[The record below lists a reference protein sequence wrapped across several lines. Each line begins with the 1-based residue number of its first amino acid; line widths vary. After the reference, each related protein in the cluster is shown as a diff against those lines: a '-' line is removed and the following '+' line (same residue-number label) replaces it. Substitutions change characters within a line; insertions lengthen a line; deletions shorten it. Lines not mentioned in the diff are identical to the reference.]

1 MIDKEELPG
10 TRLKKQ
16 DIEEG
21 RVLTVRNTP
30 EHYYARDL
38 GIAFGRYL
46 TELKRGRIIASKCK
60 RCKRVVLPP
69 RIFCEY
75 CFRNM
80 DEWVYLPDT
89 GTLRTFS
96 VVYIDADGERLKE
109 PRLFAWVEIDGVSES
124 IGLFAWLGEVE
135 AKDVKCGM
143 RVQAVWLPEKER
155 KGDIMDIK
163 YFKPL

>member
-1 MIDKEELPG
+1 MTAPKIFGG
-10 TRLKKQ
+10 TRVKKS

-21 RVLTVRNTP
+21 KVLTVRKDP
-30 EHYYARDL
+30 EHSYARDL
-38 GIAFGRYL
+38 GIALGRYL
-46 TELKRGRIIASKCK
+46 TELKKGRIIATKCN

-89 GTLRTFS
+89 GTVRTFTL
-96 VVYIDADGERLKE
+96 VHIHADGERLKE
-109 PRLFAWVEIDGVSES
+109 PRIFAWVEIDGVSEN
-124 IGLFAWLGEVE
+124 IGLFGFLGEIKPE
-135 AKDVKCGM
+135 DVKCGM
-143 RVQAVWLPEKER
+143 RVKAVWLPEEER
-155 KGDIMDIK
+155 KGHVGDLK